1 MFLNFCNGPVRP
13 VWLTGILGSVLRD
26 VRLFPGRKDTGT
38 GREKYQPKF
47 VRFLKFGFTRLILTA
62 DDCCLLRVPGAL
74 PGK

>member
-1 MFLNFCNGPVRP
+1 MNEKGNGPVRP

-47 VRFLKFGFTRLILTA
+47 VRFLNL
-62 DDCCLLRVPGAL
+62 VL
-74 PGK
+74 PG